1 MKIPPSSLGLLGV
14 SIIFLFLLISRVDRK
29 LSLVGQFPDA
39 MKLNYEK
46 YGILGIVGV
55 IIIAI
60 IIIEFWVFWINQ
72 FYTSS
77 RVLSKR

>member
-1 MKIPPSSLGLLGV
+1 MKITLWSLGLFGL
-14 SIIFLFLLISRVDRK
+14 ILFLIVDRVDHR
-29 LSLVGQFPDA
+29 LNLIGRFPDA

-46 YGILGIVGV
+46 YGILGIVGL

-60 IIIEFWVFWINQ
+60 LIMNHWIKH

-77 RVLSKR
+77 RVLLKR

>member
-1 MKIPPSSLGLLGV
+1 MTITIWSLGLFGL
-14 SIIFLFLLISRVDRK
+14 ILFLIVDRVDHR
-29 LSLVGQFPDA
+29 LNLIGRFPDA

-60 IIIEFWVFWINQ
+60 IIMKYWIKQ

-77 RVLSKR
+77 RVLIKR

>member
-1 MKIPPSSLGLLGV
+1 MKITPSSLGLFGLSV
-14 SIIFLFLLISRVDRK
+14 IFLFLFIRRVDHR
-29 LSLVGQFPDA
+29 LNLIGRFPDA
-39 MKLNYEK
+39 MKFNYEN

-60 IIIEFWVFWINQ
+60 LIIYFWIKQ

-77 RVLSKR
+77 RVLFKR

>member
-1 MKIPPSSLGLLGV
+1 MKITLWSLGLFGLV
-14 SIIFLFLLISRVDRK
+14 LFFLINRVDRK

-39 MKLNYEK
+39 MKFNYEK
-46 YGILGIVGV
+46 YGILGIAGV

-60 IIIEFWVFWINQ
+60 LIIEFWVFWIKQ

-77 RVLSKR
+77 RVLFKR